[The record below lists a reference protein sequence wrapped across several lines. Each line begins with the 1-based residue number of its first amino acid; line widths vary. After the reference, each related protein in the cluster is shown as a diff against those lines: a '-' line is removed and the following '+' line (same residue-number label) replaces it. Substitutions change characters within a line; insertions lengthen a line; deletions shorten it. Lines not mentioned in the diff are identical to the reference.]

1 MYAAGR
7 ASLAFLP
14 SRWNVLTGTAFLFP
28 KTTTASCSAYF
39 NPEKNFITF
48 PSCSALLWANT
59 TLSLT
64 HENTDSLHVNLPFL
78 SYQPCWVESP
88 GFCAGPTERLEKER
102 AGCRAENRLCSLFF
116 MLGRVKPVLPHRESQ
131 ECEAG
136 KDLVQAV
143 PLCYGRFLSNLK
155 NSSAKVPHISP
166 WQLGPVFHLMLEAL
180 TWGYP
185 VSSFARCSLFLT
197 RKVACTDFWG
207 LSAL

>member
-59 TLSLT
+59 TFSLM
-64 HENTDSLHVNLPFL
+64 HENTDSLHVNLPFH
-78 SYQPCWVESP
+78 SAQPYCVHP

-102 AGCRAENRLCSLFF
+102 AGCRAENRLCLPFF
-116 MLGRVKPVLPHRESQ
+116 MLWRVKAVLPHRELQ
-131 ECEAG
+131 ECKAG
-136 KDLVQAV
+136 KGLVQAV
-143 PLCYGRFLSNLK
+143 PLCYGRFLSSLK
-155 NSSAKVPHISP
+155 NSSAKAPHISP
-166 WQLGPVFHLMLEAL
+166 WQLGPVFHVMLKAL

-185 VSSFARCSLFLT
+185 VSRFARCFLP

-207 LSAL
+207 LSVL